1 MAYGEYFIQD
11 RKCGM
16 QKLWGER
23 MAGFLKDERLVKG
36 FTLKWEV
43 GCRHVT
49 PGDPYMEATQKEN
62 VDVHFTQVERITEE
76 GVVGGD
82 GIERKVDTI
91 ICATGF
97 DVTYKR

>member
-11 RKCGM
+11 RKCGRGM

-43 GCRHVT
+43 GCRYLEL
-49 PGDPYMEATQKEN
+49 P
-62 VDVHFTQVERITEE
+62 
-76 GVVGGD
+76 
-82 GIERKVDTI
+82 
-91 ICATGF
+91 
-97 DVTYKR
+97 